1 MADNAG
7 EAQALFTITTA
18 HLDTGLRGFPVGS
31 CMTSKV
37 DPIKGVSY
45 VGYPIAELA
54 PREPEEV
61 AFLLLNRRL
70 PVGDELAAFGDDLRA
85 RRGIPSDV
93 LETLKHLP
101 KEGHPMGWLSA
112 GLLILGMRTVT
123 HDWVEDAKNLIARA
137 PELCAAIY
145 RIRSGWGAPIAPNP
159 KLDLIADFVH
169 MLGVPGVDDDA
180 ARTRLTALLKSFYN
194 LHMDHG
200 GGNLSTFVGKAVAS
214 GHADVYTSL
223 AAAMDGLAG
232 PLHGGAN
239 EACLA
244 QVRTIP
250 TSDPAE
256 LEQWVRDTL
265 ASGDKVYGFGHAVL
279 RAEDPRATVQ
289 YELGEKLCPDSKV
302 FRTAANLRHAA
313 VKVLKENPKIS
324 NPYPNVDA
332 VSGSLLEACG
342 LTDTTY
348 YTVLFGLSRITGI
361 AAQIVDERTRIRGGK
376 GAPIYRPKYVALD
389 QPDRHIED

>member
-54 PREPEEV
+54 PREPEEI

-70 PVGDELAAFGDDLRA
+70 PQGDELAAFGDDLRA
-85 RRGIPSDV
+85 RRGIPADV

-145 RIRSGWGAPIAPNP
+145 RIRS
-159 KLDLIADFVH
+159 
-169 MLGVPGVDDDA
+169 
-180 ARTRLTALLKSFYN
+180 
-194 LHMDHG
+194 
-200 GGNLSTFVGKAVAS
+200 
-214 GHADVYTSL
+214 
-223 AAAMDGLAG
+223 
-232 PLHGGAN
+232 
-239 EACLA
+239 
-244 QVRTIP
+244 P
-250 TSDPAE
+250 TSCTCSAFRAWMTTLPGPA
-256 LEQWVRDTL
+256 
-265 ASGDKVYGFGHAVL
+265 
-279 RAEDPRATVQ
+279 
-289 YELGEKLCPDSKV
+289 
-302 FRTAANLRHAA
+302 
-313 VKVLKENPKIS
+313 
-324 NPYPNVDA
+324 
-332 VSGSLLEACG
+332 
-342 LTDTTY
+342 
-348 YTVLFGLSRITGI
+348 
-361 AAQIVDERTRIRGGK
+361 
-376 GAPIYRPKYVALD
+376 
-389 QPDRHIED
+389 